1 MMIMIY
7 LHLQDGQTALM
18 IAIQFKEFD
27 IFALLVENGITLD
40 ATDKVRVIFPELLEH
55 IQLYH
60 SVVRM
65 DVPH

>member
-1 MMIMIY
+1 MVIMIY

-40 ATDKVRVIFPELLEH
+40 ATDKVRVIFPVLLEH